1 MAGWKKAAAIAVVA
15 AAVLCVAVWQLQ
27 PSLEPEAEPAE
38 PPLIYVESTGEEVT
52 PVERTVGEGIERE
65 MLPVVTLTAAEDSL
79 FLYVPEQFQDTVQV
93 EEEYYHQIGQGQLE
107 ILREMRQLLPLADGG
122 WRMEAAAPAQRG
134 CRREGVLHDP
144 VRQHAVFRPAG
155 GLPRALMRRRNEK
168 TAYAGDAPNEASF
181 FLKQKWKAR
190 LTFLQARAII
200 QIWKV
205 NFTYERR
212 GSRLKNRLE
221 ELRKSRGVRQ
231 EELAD
236 ALGVSRQTIGSLE
249 NGRYNP
255 SILLAFK
262 IARYFGMTIE
272 DIFIYEEESK

>member
-15 AAVLCVAVWQLQ
+15 AAVLLCVAVWQLQ

-122 WRMEAAAPAQRG
+122 WKLPLQRRGEAAEKAYYTILYGNTQYFDLRVDYPAP
-134 CRREGVLHDP
+134 
-144 VRQHAVFRPAG
+144 
-155 GLPRALMRRRNEK
+155 
-168 TAYAGDAPNEASF
+168 
-181 FLKQKWKAR
+181 
-190 LTFLQARAII
+190 
-200 QIWKV
+200 
-205 NFTYERR
+205 
-212 GSRLKNRLE
+212 
-221 ELRKSRGVRQ
+221 
-231 EELAD
+231 
-236 ALGVSRQTIGSLE
+236 
-249 NGRYNP
+249 
-255 SILLAFK
+255 
-262 IARYFGMTIE
+262 
-272 DIFIYEEESK
+272 